1 MRTTLT
7 VQDDLLTELK
17 QVAARQRVPF
27 KQVVDQAL
35 RAGLAVV
42 KRPVPPGHVRSRTFR
57 MGAPNVTLDK
67 ALSIAAALEDDE
79 TARKLELRK

>member
-35 RAGLAVV
+35 RAGLAAV
-42 KRPVPPGHVRSRTFR
+42 KRPVPAGRVRARTFR

-67 ALSIAAALEDDE
+67 ALSIAAALEDE
-79 TARKLELRK
+79 EAARKLELRK